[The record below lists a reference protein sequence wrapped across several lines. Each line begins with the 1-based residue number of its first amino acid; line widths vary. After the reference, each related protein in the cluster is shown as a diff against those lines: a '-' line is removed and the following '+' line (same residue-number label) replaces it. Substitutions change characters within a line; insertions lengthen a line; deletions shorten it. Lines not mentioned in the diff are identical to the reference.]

1 MKKVE
6 NRTQDLLAISTKKSQ
21 KIQKIPKM
29 AQNPKNRLFWKKCH
43 FGTFWHPG
51 QKWGR
56 FWTPL
61 KIRGLK
67 NVLREARENG
77 QNMSKK
83 GSKMTPKMAQKPQ
96 FRPLFYISILDF
108 PLEKGWKWQK
118 SGQKVQ
124 KKWKKGQ
131 KSAKKGS
138 FLGLQKLNMSKN
150 AQKMTLFCTAKKSQK
165 EKKVPKTTKNEKKVL
180 KKWSF
185 LGSKNVKKREKMAK
199 KWPFLGYP

>member
-1 MKKVE
+1 
-6 NRTQDLLAISTKKSQ
+6 
-21 KIQKIPKM
+21 M

-150 AQKMTLFCTAKKSQK
+150 AQKMTLFLHGKKKPKREKSAKNNKKWKKSAKKM
-165 EKKVPKTTKNEKKVL
+165 VI
-180 KKWSF
+180 F
-185 LGSKNVKKREKMAK
+185 GVKKRQKTWKNGQKMAIFGVPIK
-199 KWPFLGYP
+199 PLKCHFPCQLLM